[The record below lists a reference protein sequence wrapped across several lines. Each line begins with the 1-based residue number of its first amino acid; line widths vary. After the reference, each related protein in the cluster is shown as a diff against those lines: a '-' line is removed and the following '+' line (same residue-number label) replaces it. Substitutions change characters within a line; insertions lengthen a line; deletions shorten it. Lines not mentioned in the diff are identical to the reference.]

1 MLEVWRSKTAKQF
14 VKTTEKHWGIG
25 TVPKGPQWPHVSH
38 KALALGTA
46 FLPPQV
52 HPQPSRSWRPPSTSS
67 LFAHSL
73 CVPQHSPLVPP
84 GRSSTTRKYY
94 TPAPL
99 LPKPLGLWLCL
110 SSLCFQTRVTQSLPT
125 WAVCTAECLGD
136 ALSFWTCRASGH
148 PGRSGVLNHQPFS
161 FSVLS
166 TFLSNQTRKTG
177 AAEKHTV

>member
-25 TVPKGPQWPHVSH
+25 TVPKDPRWPHVSH

-52 HPQPSRSWRPPSTSS
+52 TLSPPPTSS

-73 CVPQHSPLVPP
+73 CVPQHSLLVPP
-84 GRSSTTRKYY
+84 GRSSITRKDYS
-94 TPAPL
+94 PAPL
-99 LPKPLGLWLCL
+99 LPKLSGLWLCL

-125 WAVCTAECLGD
+125 WAVCAAECLGD
-136 ALSFWTCRASGH
+136 ACRWCL
-148 PGRSGVLNHQPFS
+148 PGP
-161 FSVLS
+161 
-166 TFLSNQTRKTG
+166 
-177 AAEKHTV
+177 AETVGIQEEAEF